1 MINAKTFINEL
12 NKVGIEFYTG
22 VPDSLMSEFS
32 KSLHFDFDDK
42 NHVIATNE
50 GSALAMCMGYNLATN
65 KIPLIYMQNSGLGM
79 ALASKHFSPMPMV
92 AAPCALSAVMHCI
105 IGSALAAIWKYEKV
119 EIERTQKDEEP

>member
-65 KIPLIYMQNSGLGM
+65 KKSTQIDFMKKIANLYNKRFLII
-79 ALASKHFSPMPMV
+79 K
-92 AAPCALSAVMHCI
+92 
-105 IGSALAAIWKYEKV
+105 
-119 EIERTQKDEEP
+119 